1 VSVEAGRDERGRR
14 TKGGR
19 LGVGSAGLAV
29 RKSRLTSR
37 SGGGMPS
44 CARIAAIEQSRRKL
58 AGFREPAS
66 QRVLQRRSA
75 HDQKREDIFEHLHD
89 ARVEL
94 GACWRSISP
103 GKKDDAFGTDV
114 ASQCAQMADPRL
126 KDDCVRRL
134 RSDAQLGS
142 ERSWQGG
149 ASASSSSQGSGVEPG
164 NGSGRGLA
172 KGR

>member
-1 VSVEAGRDERGRR
+1 MTEIAKTSLSIFTMLALN
-14 TKGGR
+14 
-19 LGVGSAGLAV
+19 LGLPGAASA
-29 RKSRLTSR
+29 
-37 SGGGMPS
+37 
-44 CARIAAIEQSRRKL
+44 Q
-58 AGFREPAS
+58 
-66 QRVLQRRSA
+66 
-75 HDQKREDIFEHLHD
+75 
-89 ARVEL
+89 
-94 GACWRSISP
+94 

-114 ASQCAQMADPRL
+114 SSQCAQMADPRL

-149 ASASSSSQGSGVEPG
+149 ASASSSSQGSGVGPG